1 MSRDGPMSPISDI
14 GYPIE
19 KHHAEGCLRAP
30 PAIFF
35 FSCSS
40 EPSSSGHHT
49 SMSGL
54 RPIASSARFHFG
66 FFEKSMTVLPALH
79 RCCVAKNKT
88 FSELVALLPRP
99 NFNLWWLNGQLLIM
113 PVCLLIDSVLQRLLV
128 LRNRDTVSPTPTTLL
143 DTTEPRY
150 GISNAND
157 TSSRPRPTTF

>member
-1 MSRDGPMSPISDI
+1 MIDLSQLSSTELGPAGHGEGGRHRRGLRWGGWPIELRRPLSRDRRPCREMGPCRRYRISDT
-14 GYPIE
+14 P
-19 KHHAEGCLRAP
+19 LRSITLKAVSEHLP
-30 PAIFF
+30 PSSF

-88 FSELVALLPRP
+88 FSELIALLPRP
-99 NFNLWWLNGQLLIM
+99 NFNLWWLNGQSVIM
-113 PVCLLIDSVLQRLLV
+113 PVWFI
-128 LRNRDTVSPTPTTLL
+128 NR
-143 DTTEPRY
+143 
-150 GISNAND
+150 
-157 TSSRPRPTTF
+157 